1 MTDARSL
8 GEKLAEMAEDLI
20 VEVTGSSVEVK
31 VTAFKALSAF
41 WIAATK
47 LEPDKPDEGDAP
59 GTFGAMRAAVKAA
72 EGGK

>member
-20 VEVTGSSVEVK
+20 VQVAESPVDVK
-31 VTAFKALSAF
+31 VSAFKALSAF

-47 LEPDKPDEGDAP
+47 LEPEKPDEADAP
-59 GTFGAMRAAVKAA
+59 GTFGAFRANVKAA